1 MRVLTTGLPGNS
13 HLCPCFCLN
22 KCLSC
27 TVLLHFCLTAALF
40 QYTIIYF
47 FLYFFIFKQLL
58 FALLFLFAVIH
69 SISLKICFLWVL
81 EVIYIKRYSLNCGIM
96 VFGVMQKSLSTILPI
111 FEFQKRLYQ
120 LIMLTVLVKYAII
133 IIWRKQLALRIY
145 SKHVSY
151 I

>member
-1 MRVLTTGLPGNS
+1 MRVLPTGLPGNS
-13 HLCPCFCLN
+13 HPCPFFCLN
-22 KCLSC
+22 ECFSSI
-27 TVLLHFCLTAALF
+27 VLLHFCLTAALF

-47 FLYFFIFKQLL
+47 FIFKQLL
-58 FALLFLFAVIH
+58 FAILSVCCDTQYFTKNLFLLSSWGNIH
-69 SISLKICFLWVL
+69 QKIQSWWWN
-81 EVIYIKRYSLNCGIM
+81 YSFRSNAKITLQYC
-96 VFGVMQKSLSTILPI
+96 Q

-145 SKHVSY
+145 SRHVSY